1 MPSRYIEGVDTLLSS
16 PLGTGRIIG
25 CRISECQKEPRSADL
40 RLFRAI
46 LAKAG
51 GHLIEAFDGRGF
63 SASCADLRCAL
74 GKKDS
79 TSDKEILEGLW
90 RLQQTIL
97 SIDYLLKGESRQ
109 SSCNLLASTSVEAPN
124 GVVYW
129 NLNPEIAEFLASPSH
144 VAGIFLRVVS
154 CLSGP
159 ASVRL
164 YESLAPSAWSTGRI
178 EYSVAELQ
186 ERLGVS
192 DLKTWVDWLEF
203 NCRYL
208 QPALKDVNGHA
219 PFWTEL
225 ALRCGLGGKVLSVCF
240 NMSPKR
246 SS

>member
-1 MPSRYIEGVDTLLSS
+1 MPSRYIDGVDTLLSS
-16 PLGTGRIIG
+16 PLGTGRISG

-40 RLFRAI
+40 SLFKAI
-46 LAKAG
+46 LAKAR
-51 GHLIEAFDGRGF
+51 GHLIEAFDGREF

-74 GKKDS
+74 GKKDF
-79 TSDKEILEGLW
+79 TSDKGILEGLW

-109 SSCNLLASTSVEAPN
+109 RSCSLLSSTSVDAPN

-129 NLNPEIAEFLASPSH
+129 KLNPEIAEFLANPSH
-144 VAGIFLRVVS
+144 VVGIFLGVVS
-154 CLSGP
+154 FLCGP

-178 EYSVAELQ
+178 EYSVAELR

-192 DLKTWVDWLEF
+192 DLKTCEDWSEF

-208 QPALKDVNGHA
+208 QPALKDVNGHVNRPMFA
-219 PFWTEL
+219 
-225 ALRCGLGGKVLSVCF
+225 GGS
-240 NMSPKR
+240 NS
-246 SS
+246 